1 MRPLRVAVLLG
12 STRDGPPRPANLG
25 RRVGKFLCGVLNQR
39 GHEVDVVDPVD
50 EALPSLV
57 KPYFAYAPGQAPP
70 KLAKLNER
78 LLSADAY
85 VAVTPEYNHA
95 PSPALL
101 NTINH
106 IGSSVMSYKPSLIC
120 SYSAGQWGGAR
131 AAVLL
136 RPALSEMGCI
146 PVSAM
151 IHVPKAAEVFD
162 EGGNCLED
170 HDEWSGYF
178 LSLIHI

>member
-1 MRPLRVAVLLG
+1 MKLPHCITMRPLRVAVLLG

-57 KPYFAYAPGQAPP
+57 KPYFAYAPGQAPA
-70 KLAKLNER
+70 KLEKLNER
-78 LLSADAY
+78 LLAADAY

-101 NTINH
+101 CVFASKWPSTCRGDGTLVGTPSTRRAPQKLSFVHTATRSIT
-106 IGSSVMSYKPSLIC
+106 SV
-120 SYSAGQWGGAR
+120 R
-131 AAVLL
+131 A
-136 RPALSEMGCI
+136 
-146 PVSAM
+146 
-151 IHVPKAAEVFD
+151 
-162 EGGNCLED
+162 
-170 HDEWSGYF
+170 
-178 LSLIHI
+178 